1 MTNQANPG
9 SLNPGSFRGSPIA
22 AVRIKEFKN
31 LVLGRF
37 VFIIA
42 LRMMTTLVG
51 WWIYQLT
58 NAAFAIGLVG
68 LSEVIPAVSFALY
81 AGHVI
86 DISEKRWMLLRGVLL
101 YCTAASMLL
110 LLSTGFTKNHL
121 NDHSIAICIYVV
133 IFCTG
138 IIRSFTGPVFN
149 VILAQIVPRNLLQN
163 ATTWNQGAWLSASV
177 TGHALGGLLIAYF
190 GITGALIAIVTFI
203 FSAFIILLLGLK
215 PKPPLNERGEKR
227 TWDSVKEGL
236 RFVFRTKELLGA
248 LSLDLFAVLF
258 GGAVAM
264 VPVYARTILHV
275 GAIGYGWLNAASDI
289 GSICVVVLL
298 TIYPLQRQQGRKL
311 LLVVAGFGLCIII
324 FGLSKIYLVSFL
336 ALMISG
342 MLDGVSVVVRGT
354 ITQLKT
360 PDNMRGRVLSV
371 NSMFINSSNELGQ
384 FESGLA
390 AHIMGNVPSVVFG
403 GCMTLLV
410 VIITWFKAPTLR
422 KLEY

>member
-1 MTNQANPG
+1 MATSTRDP
-9 SLNPGSFRGSPIA
+9 FA
-22 AVRIKEFKN
+22 AIRIKEFKN
-31 LVLGRF
+31 LVIGRF
-37 VFIIA
+37 IFIIA

-58 NAAFAIGLVG
+58 NTAFAIGLVG

-101 YCTAASMLL
+101 YFVAASILL
-110 LLSTGFTKNHL
+110 FLSSGFTKEHLANHW
-121 NDHSIAICIYVV
+121 IAVCIYGV

-149 VILAQIVPRNLLQN
+149 VILAYIVPKTVLQN

-177 TGHALGGLLIAYF
+177 TGHALGGLLIAYL
-190 GITGALIAIVTFI
+190 GITGALIAIVI
-203 FSAFIILLLGLK
+203 AILLGFIVLTGLK
-215 PKPPLNERGEKR
+215 PKPPLNEKGEQR
-227 TWDSVKEGL
+227 TWESVKEGL

-248 LSLDLFAVLF
+248 ISLDLFAVLF

-289 GSICVVVLL
+289 GSICIVVLL
-298 TIYPLQRQQGRKL
+298 TIYPLQKNQGRTL
-311 LLVVAGFGLCIII
+311 MFAVAGFGACIII
-324 FGLSKIYLVSFL
+324 FGLSKIYIISFL
-336 ALMISG
+336 ALMTSG
-342 MLDGVSVVVRGT
+342 MLDGISVVVRGT

-390 AHIMGNVPSVVFG
+390 AHLLGNVPSVVFG

-410 VIITWFKAPTLR
+410 VITTWLKAPTLR